1 MQGRFSFSTSWNR
14 SIFDKRVPMHGE
26 RREPFLVLGRQ
37 HHAATVS
44 CLGLVWEPETLWDLL
59 IRAFCSVRKGT
70 AVSQANDNF
79 FRFVC

>member
-1 MQGRFSFSTSWNR
+1 VERA
-14 SIFDKRVPMHGE
+14 VP
-26 RREPFLVLGRQ
+26 LCSAASN
-37 HHAATVS
+37 AATAS

-70 AVSQANDNF
+70 AVSQGNDNF

>member
-1 MQGRFSFSTSWNR
+1 MLERGESR
-14 SIFDKRVPMHGE
+14 SS
-26 RREPFLVLGRQ
+26 VLGRQ

-59 IRAFCSVRKGT
+59 IRAFCSVREGT